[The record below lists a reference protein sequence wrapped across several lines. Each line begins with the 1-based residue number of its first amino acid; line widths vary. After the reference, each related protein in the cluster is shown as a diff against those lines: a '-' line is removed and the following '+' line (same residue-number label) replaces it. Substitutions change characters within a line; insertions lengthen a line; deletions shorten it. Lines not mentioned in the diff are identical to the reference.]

1 MSEHAAESLNFSDY
15 IEKFDL
21 WKDLTAVQRD
31 ELIAHTRYSHY
42 AKREFIHRGALAHT
56 GTLHVI
62 SGSLRVYL
70 VSEEGREFTLYIL
83 RDGDIALMASISFL
97 NTVPCDIAIEAGK
110 NTELFI
116 SDTMAV
122 RSIFSENINVRAR
135 AYEYAIERLS
145 EMLWKF
151 QQMIF
156 LSADRRL
163 ARFLLAESTRTAGD
177 EIRLTHEETAQYLGT
192 AREVVSRLIREFSQ
206 EGLVQ
211 TFRGRIHI
219 LNRTALKARADA

>member
-83 RDGDIALMASISFL
+83 SDRDIALMASISFL

-177 EIRLTHEETAQYLGT
+177 EIRLTHEETARYLGT

-219 LNRTALKARADA
+219 LNRTALKERADA

>member
-211 TFRGRIHI
+211 MPELHFRRS
-219 LNRTALKARADA
+219 LC

>member
-1 MSEHAAESLNFSDY
+1 MLAYRSDGCHFREY
-15 IEKFDL
+15 IEQFDL
-21 WKDLTAVQRD
+21 WKGLTAAQRD
-31 ELIAHTRYSHY
+31 ELIAHTRYSCY

-211 TFRGRIHI
+211 TFRGRIRI
-219 LNRTALKARADA
+219 LNRTALKERADA

>member
-1 MSEHAAESLNFSDY
+1 MSEHAVESRNFSDY

-211 TFRGRIHI
+211 TFRGRIRI
-219 LNRTALKARADA
+219 LNRTALKERADT

>member
-1 MSEHAAESLNFSDY
+1 MSEHAAESRNFSDY

-21 WKDLTAVQRD
+21 WKDLTAIQRD

-116 SDTMAV
+116 SDTTAV

-211 TFRGRIHI
+211 TFRGRIRI
-219 LNRTALKARADA
+219 LNRTALKERADA

>member
-1 MSEHAAESLNFSDY
+1 MSEHAAESRNFSDY

-211 TFRGRIHI
+211 TFRGRIRI
-219 LNRTALKARADA
+219 LDRTALKERADA

>member
-1 MSEHAAESLNFSDY
+1 MSEHAAESRNFSDY

-211 TFRGRIHI
+211 TFRGRIRI
-219 LNRTALKARADA
+219 LNRTALKERADA

>member
-1 MSEHAAESLNFSDY
+1 MSEHAAESRNFSDY

-21 WKDLTAVQRD
+21 WKDLTAIQRD

-70 VSEEGREFTLYIL
+70 ISEEGREFTLYIL

-211 TFRGRIHI
+211 TFRGRIRI
-219 LNRTALKARADA
+219 LNRTALKERADA

>member
-21 WKDLTAVQRD
+21 WKDLTVVQRD

-219 LNRTALKARADA
+219 LNRTALKERADA

>member
-1 MSEHAAESLNFSDY
+1 MSDHAAESRNFSDY

-219 LNRTALKARADA
+219 LNRTALKERADA

>member
-1 MSEHAAESLNFSDY
+1 MSEHAAESRNFSDY

-21 WKDLTAVQRD
+21 WKDLTAIQRD

-219 LNRTALKARADA
+219 LNRTALKERADA

>member
-1 MSEHAAESLNFSDY
+1 MLEHASESRHFRDY
-15 IEKFDL
+15 IEQFDL
-21 WKDLTAVQRD
+21 WKGLTAAQRD

-42 AKREFIHRGALAHT
+42 TKREFIHRGALAHS

-62 SGSLRVYL
+62 SGSLRIYL

-83 RDGDIALMASISFL
+83 RDGDIGLMSSISHL
-97 NTVPCDIAIEAGK
+97 NSVPCDIAIEAGK

-116 SDTMAV
+116 SDTTAV
-122 RSIFSENINVRAR
+122 RSIFAENIDVRAC
-135 AYEYAIERLS
+135 AYEYTIARLS
-145 EMLWKF
+145 EMLWKL

-163 ARFLLAESTRTAGD
+163 ARFLLAESARTAGD

-206 EGLVQ
+206 EGLVE
-211 TFRGRIHI
+211 TARGRIQI
-219 LNRTALKARADA
+219 LNRAALKERAGA

>member
-1 MSEHAAESLNFSDY
+1 MSEHAAESRNFSDY

-135 AYEYAIERLS
+135 AYEYAIERVS

-211 TFRGRIHI
+211 TFRGRIRI
-219 LNRTALKARADA
+219 LNRTALKERADA

>member
-1 MSEHAAESLNFSDY
+1 MSEHAAESRNFSDY

-219 LNRTALKARADA
+219 LNRTALKERADA

>member
-211 TFRGRIHI
+211 TFRGRIRI
-219 LNRTALKARADA
+219 LNRTALKERADA

>member
-1 MSEHAAESLNFSDY
+1 MLEHAAESRNFSDY

-21 WKDLTAVQRD
+21 WKDLTVVQRD

-211 TFRGRIHI
+211 TFRGRIRI
-219 LNRTALKARADA
+219 LNRTALKERADA

>member
-1 MSEHAAESLNFSDY
+1 MSEHAAESRNFSDY

-21 WKDLTAVQRD
+21 WKDLTVVQRD
-31 ELIAHTRYSHY
+31 ELITHTRYSHY

-211 TFRGRIHI
+211 TFRGRIRI
-219 LNRTALKARADA
+219 LNRTALKERADA

>member
-219 LNRTALKARADA
+219 LNRTALKERADA